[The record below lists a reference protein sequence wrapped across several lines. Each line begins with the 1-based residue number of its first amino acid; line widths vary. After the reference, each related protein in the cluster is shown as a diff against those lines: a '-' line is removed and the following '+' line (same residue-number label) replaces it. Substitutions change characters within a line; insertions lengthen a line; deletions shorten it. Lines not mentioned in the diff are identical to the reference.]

1 MTRPR
6 LPALL
11 SEAIRPA
18 NMLVIVLFVVVVA
31 GALVVGP

>member
-18 NMLVIVLFVVVVA
+18 NMLVIVLFVVVVV
-31 GALVVGP
+31 GAVWVTP